1 MPTGMWPRGSFS
13 VRGLPSM
20 DSPTI
25 IGTGPLDQTAIDI
38 LAPYGQ
44 FIMAPDPT
52 AAALM
57 PLLDHAVGLAVRG
70 EGAITAEVIA
80 AAKHLKVIGR
90 TGVGYDNVD
99 IQAATAR
106 RIPVVYTPGVNA
118 NAVAEAALAMML
130 ALCKRVVYWD
140 RQLKAGN
147 WNSRRDISNEDLEGA
162 TLGIIGFG
170 RIGQAL
176 AKRAQPFGMTVIAHD
191 PFEQRDAAERLRVSF
206 VTLDQLL
213 GEADFICLHAAQTP
227 DNRGLINRARLQR
240 VKRGAYLINLA
251 RGGLI
256 ESLDVLDEALA
267 DGRLAGVGLDVFDP
281 EPPLVEHR
289 IFQREQCLTAPHALG
304 MTRGVMAKVFQM
316 MAEDMAAVL
325 NGQRPRNVVNP
336 EVL

>member
-13 VRGLPSM
+13 VRGLPFM

-57 PLLDHAVGLAVRG
+57 PLLDRAVGLAVRG
-70 EGAITAEVIA
+70 EGSITAEVIA
-80 AAKHLKVIGR
+80 AAEHLKVIGR

-99 IQAATAR
+99 IEAATAR

-118 NAVAEAALAMML
+118 SAVAEAAMAMML

-147 WNSRRDISNEDLEGA
+147 WNSRREISNEDLEGA

-176 AKRAQPFGMTVIAHD
+176 AKRAAPFGMTIIAHD
-191 PFEQRDAAERLRVSF
+191 PFEQREAAERLRVSF
-206 VTLDQLL
+206 VTLEQLL
-213 GEADFICLHAAQTP
+213 AKRTSSVYRCSNPGQPQADQSCP
-227 DNRGLINRARLQR
+227 AR
-240 VKRGAYLINLA
+240 
-251 RGGLI
+251 
-256 ESLDVLDEALA
+256 
-267 DGRLAGVGLDVFDP
+267 
-281 EPPLVEHR
+281 
-289 IFQREQCLTAPHALG
+289 
-304 MTRGVMAKVFQM
+304 
-316 MAEDMAAVL
+316 
-325 NGQRPRNVVNP
+325 
-336 EVL
+336 